1 MTSQILDGS
10 GVDTKPGP
18 NDVLL
23 GRASHIYNHPGNIRY
38 RVIINSNQKK
48 YHACKT
54 RLDKMIFIRNLTKE
68 MLDDGRVK
76 FWRLNKKN
84 GEWKSV
90 DFRTCQDKISH
101 ALRDSKGCVADFNQH
116 GIQVP
121 AMLSNK
127 ISSTSVMNSAALHTH
142 RHIGQ
147 AELEARALS
156 SIKELQEMK
165 NQLAEKRD
173 NFDLMR
179 SALQE
184 RQQYLQR
191 NESNHDKIDLI
202 RSALQ
207 QRQRQ
212 MDLHSMSALN
222 MPAVP
227 NIVPSSVSTNQSLGS
242 FIRDLPQ
249 LGLPSTTSLRQ
260 NHLFAEPSLLDYC
273 ALSSYYK

>member
-1 MTSQILDGS
+1 MSSATVVNALDTGQ
-10 GVDTKPGP
+10 PQP

-23 GRASHIYNHPGNIRY
+23 GRASRIYNHPGNIRY
-38 RVIINSNQKK
+38 RCFINANQKK

-84 GEWKSV
+84 GEWKVV

-101 ALRDSKGCVADFNQH
+101 ALRDSKGCVADFSQY
-116 GIQVP
+116 GVQGSAI
-121 AMLSNK
+121 SNNK
-127 ISSTSVMNSAALHTH
+127 PPSTSAVNSAAVPTQHH
-142 RHIGQ
+142 VAQ
-147 AELEARALS
+147 AALEARAFTSL
-156 SIKELQEMK
+156 KELQEMK

-173 NFDLMR
+173 NVGLLR

-184 RQQYLQR
+184 RQQYLQL
-191 NESNHDKIDLI
+191 NESNHDKIDMI
-202 RSALQ
+202 RNALQ
-207 QRQRQ
+207 QRQRNI
-212 MDLHSMSALN
+212 DLHSMSALN

-227 NIVPSSVSTNQSLGS
+227 NVVASSGSDNQALRS

-249 LGLPSTTSLRQ
+249 LGLPPTTSVRP
-260 NHLFAEPSLLDYC
+260 NHLFSEPSLLDYC
-273 ALSSYYK
+273 ALSSYYN